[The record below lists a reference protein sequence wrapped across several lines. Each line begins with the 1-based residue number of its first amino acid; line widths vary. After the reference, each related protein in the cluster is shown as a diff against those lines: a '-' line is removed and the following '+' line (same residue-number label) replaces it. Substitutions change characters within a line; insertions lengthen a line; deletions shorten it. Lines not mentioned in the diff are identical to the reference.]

1 MIIFLVAFSDRPK
14 NIFEHIHD
22 QLLLGSFLLLALN
35 KKTKYISLEQAHV
48 YLSWRLDSFPLPI
61 LPLLR
66 FINKVTYFMR
76 FDGLWIVAVVQRRA
90 IFYGM
95 VHTSAIGTQRTIL
108 TCQIRV
114 EILAK
119 DLLFY
124 LFNSLEP

>member
-1 MIIFLVAFSDRPK
+1 
-14 NIFEHIHD
+14 
-22 QLLLGSFLLLALN
+22 
-35 KKTKYISLEQAHV
+35 
-48 YLSWRLDSFPLPI
+48 
-61 LPLLR
+61 
-66 FINKVTYFMR
+66 MR